1 MLNEKEINDADDT
14 GENEIDGLLSRKD
27 KYKNSIFINK
37 MRIIK
42 PVLENNEKVDIAENA
57 ARAPFFVI
65 FYDNKFVKSIKNPFT
80 TWGGAGF
87 AVADL
92 LNNEWCDKF
101 IGFCV

>member
-1 MLNEKEINDADDT
+1 
-14 GENEIDGLLSRKD
+14 
-27 KYKNSIFINK
+27 

-42 PVLENNEKVDIAENA
+42 PVLENNEKADIAENA

-65 FYDNKFVKSIKNPFT
+65 FDDNKFVKSVKNPFT

-101 IGFCV
+101 IAKKLWDNMKSALDNHNILYEIID